1 ESMAGSGC
9 INNVLTLPT
18 VYYSFVATGFAQ
30 NITLNYASGNFNAS
44 VFDGCSG
51 AELSCSGF
59 SSGTSLVSGLTLG
72 NTYILRIASTGTGN
86 FTVCVSE
93 SSVQPVPNDDCAQAE
108 PVAISAYGACTPTI
122 GQLLGAT
129 NSGQANPGCLNP
141 TLGIADVFY
150 SFVANGE
157 RQIVTMSQDSTNQVY
172 FLSAYDA
179 CGGTE
184 LLCKLIGPTFDA
196 LGMEYA
202 LTGLTQGNTYI
213 VRVMCRP
220 AEAGPFALCVM
231 DPPPATQIACG
242 GPVVNHSM
250 PALNNAN
257 EQWGYH
263 SNGTGTFS
271 LTFNSGDIESSTWD
285 VLTIH
290 DGIDANAPVL
300 YVNPASQT
308 DLTGVSVTATGSD
321 LFMTLT
327 SDGSFAP
334 TGLNWTVQCAYHPDL
349 ACNANPVVCGV
360 TYPGLSTGLGNN
372 LPASAC
378 PFNGPASTG
387 GTEWFV
393 YTAATDQQITLST
406 CGNADFDTRISVFA
420 GPDCNTL
427 SCLAM
432 GDDSPGCSGGSTT
445 VNFNAT
451 TGNSY
456 WIAVSGSG
464 AEEGSYDLSVSCAPV
479 CTPPAN
485 DGCASA
491 EALTNTLADG
501 TGTPATY
508 TNECATVDAPT
519 SCSGTLPVQGVWF
532 SFNSGPYDHAL
543 ITLLDNGENALY
555 TASSLDYAL
564 YTGTCAGLGASG
576 SVACATDAAGA
587 NIVNV
592 TPNTPYLLLVYNTGG
607 SGVEGTFG
615 LMVEHPAYND
625 AAITAILDPAPG
637 LYCSSLMAPQVTL
650 LNNGDIDL
658 TSVQITYGLSG
669 GASHIYNWTGNL
681 IYGASTTITLPTVT
695 AEYGLGQTL
704 TVATSLPN
712 GVADDIPANDSQG
725 VALDVGGEA
734 VVVKIKT
741 DNDASQLT
749 WVIYDEFFNPVAQGG
764 PYAQANTVINEEHCL
779 STING
784 NCFMFQLTDG
794 FGDGLCC
801 GNGNGYWALRTP
813 AGGLLLRDL
822 FDDFVDGDASP
833 TYTPAWAGYPF
844 GHSVCLPPGPANI
857 APTECGIMN
866 NNLLNKVYC
875 NKVTGAT
882 KYQFEFSDPDAGYIR
897 RIARNRNYIIFTEM
911 QAVPL
916 TPGVTYFARVRT
928 DRDGPIA
935 SAHFGTGCEMG
946 LGVPQ
951 VVPCTELIQAPTYGH
966 SCDETRAFNTNN
978 SFIYAHPVVGATEY
992 QFRLINTQEG
1002 YDQTFIRNTYILQ
1015 LKWNNNVAPM
1025 LVDGYTYNVQINVKV
1040 NGLESGFCPSDCDIT
1055 IDNSGNRPEAS
1066 LTQANFGDATLW
1078 PNPVRDGQVSLNI
1091 EGIRDA
1097 DQQIT
1102 VDIQDIY
1109 GKQVFAK
1116 EFG

>member
-1 ESMAGSGC
+1 SYNWELRDSGLPGDPLPIASGYHVAAGPAIIPGLTPGANYTFYIQGWCSPTDSSDWAPTSVFMDYCLAGATANSTNLKIDSVGFADVANTTFNDGGYDDQTAVVGNLQAGANYPIAIKVSEGYDSDRIRVWIDLNQDLIFTSNEKVAVLANPPGNSGPNDYTVSTSFHVASNALAGPTRMRIRLDNTINGPQESPCGNSTFGEVEDYTVNITAAPCAPPVASTTTIPDCGNFQFSVDVNVTSMGDGTSVTVSDDQGSTPQNGVVGTYSFGPYVNGTEVTYLVTFGPEPLCDTYVTATYACTPSNQDCASAMGLTVYPENGCVMTDGSTINASTESMAGSGC

-72 NTYILRIASTGTGN
+72 NTYILRIASTDVGN

-555 TASSLDYAL
+555 TASSLDYVL

-681 IYGASTTITLPTVT
+681 
-695 AEYGLGQTL
+695 
-704 TVATSLPN
+704 
-712 GVADDIPANDSQG
+712 
-725 VALDVGGEA
+725 
-734 VVVKIKT
+734 
-741 DNDASQLT
+741 
-749 WVIYDEFFNPVAQGG
+749 
-764 PYAQANTVINEEHCL
+764 
-779 STING
+779 
-784 NCFMFQLTDG
+784 
-794 FGDGLCC
+794 
-801 GNGNGYWALRTP
+801 
-813 AGGLLLRDL
+813 
-822 FDDFVDGDASP
+822 
-833 TYTPAWAGYPF
+833 
-844 GHSVCLPPGPANI
+844 
-857 APTECGIMN
+857 
-866 NNLLNKVYC
+866 
-875 NKVTGAT
+875 
-882 KYQFEFSDPDAGYIR
+882 
-897 RIARNRNYIIFTEM
+897 
-911 QAVPL
+911 
-916 TPGVTYFARVRT
+916 
-928 DRDGPIA
+928 
-935 SAHFGTGCEMG
+935 
-946 LGVPQ
+946 
-951 VVPCTELIQAPTYGH
+951 
-966 SCDETRAFNTNN
+966 
-978 SFIYAHPVVGATEY
+978 
-992 QFRLINTQEG
+992 
-1002 YDQTFIRNTYILQ
+1002 
-1015 LKWNNNVAPM
+1015 
-1025 LVDGYTYNVQINVKV
+1025 
-1040 NGLESGFCPSDCDIT
+1040 
-1055 IDNSGNRPEAS
+1055 
-1066 LTQANFGDATLW
+1066 
-1078 PNPVRDGQVSLNI
+1078 
-1091 EGIRDA
+1091 
-1097 DQQIT
+1097 
-1102 VDIQDIY
+1102 
-1109 GKQVFAK
+1109 
-1116 EFG
+1116 